1 MKTNPFP
8 KGWDE
13 KRVRKVL
20 RHYETQTDDEA
31 LAEDEMARKERTMVQ
46 VPRELLPVVR
56 ELIRLYQTRGKVSSA
71 NRRS

>member
-1 MKTNPFP
+1 MKTNRFP

-20 RHYETQTDDEA
+20 RHYETQTDDQA
-31 LAEDEMARKERTMVQ
+31 VAEDEMARNERTTVQ

-56 ELIRLYQTRGKVSSA
+56 ELIRLYQVRGRAKA
-71 NRRS
+71 

>member
-1 MKTNPFP
+1 MKTNRLP

-20 RHYETQTDDEA
+20 RHYEMQTDDEA
-31 LAEDEMARKERTMVQ
+31 VIEDEKARQDLATVQ

-56 ELIRLYQTRGKVSSA
+56 ELIRLYQARAAGKS
-71 NRRS
+71 